1 MADDF
6 PPFAVTPLG
15 KRDRDGFRSGEP
27 EIDDW
32 FHRRAGQDQRR
43 DVARVFV
50 AMDGEHIA
58 GFYSLSAFSIRLSSM
73 PEVLA
78 AKLPRY
84 GKIPAA
90 LIGRL
95 ARDERYRGRNIGAL
109 LLADAVR
116 RTLNAAQDMAVHAIV
131 VEAKNEGAVTFYRS
145 FGFTPFVL
153 HPSRLFLTTAA
164 AAAFTGK

>member
-1 MADDF
+1 
-6 PPFAVTPLG
+6 
-15 KRDRDGFRSGEP
+15 
-27 EIDDW
+27 
-32 FHRRAGQDQRR
+32 
-43 DVARVFV
+43 
-50 AMDGEHIA
+50 MDGEHIA

-131 VEAKNEGAVTFYRS
+131 VEAKNESAVTFYRS
-145 FGFTPFVL
+145 FGFTPFSL

-164 AAAFTGK
+164 AATFGRR

>member
-6 PPFAVTPLG
+6 PPFAVIPLG
-15 KRDRDGFRSGEP
+15 KRDRAGFRSGEP

-50 AMDGEHIA
+50 ALDGDSIV
-58 GFYSLSAFSIRLSSM
+58 GFYCLSAFSVGLSSM
-73 PEVLA
+73 PEALA
-78 AKLPRY
+78 VKLPRY

-95 ARDERYRGRNIGAL
+95 ARDERYRGRNVGAL

-131 VEAKNEGAVTFYRS
+131 VEAKNEDAVSFYRS
-145 FGFTPFVL
+145 FGFTPFSL

-164 AAAFTGK
+164 AAAFGSK

>member
-15 KRDRDGFRSGEP
+15 KRDRAGFRSGEP

-50 AMDGEHIA
+50 AMDGDTIA
-58 GFYSLSAFSIRLSSM
+58 GFYSLSAFSVRLASM
-73 PEVLA
+73 PEALA

-95 ARDERYRGRNIGAL
+95 ARDERYRGRNVGAL

-116 RTLNAAQDMAVHAIV
+116 RTLNAGLDMAVYSIV

-145 FGFTPFVL
+145 FGFAPFEL
-153 HPSRLFLTTAA
+153 HPSRLFLTTATA
-164 AAAFTGK
+164 ATFGGK